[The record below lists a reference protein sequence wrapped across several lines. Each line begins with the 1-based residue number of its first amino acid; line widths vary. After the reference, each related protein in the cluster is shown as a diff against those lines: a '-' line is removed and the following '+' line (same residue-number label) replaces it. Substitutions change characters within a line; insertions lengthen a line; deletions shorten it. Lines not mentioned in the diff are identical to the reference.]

1 MKTRVWN
8 LLFSGALVLTLTA
21 GVPSIATASPA
32 VVSQEPGDQAPE
44 SGQNA
49 GTGDGA
55 SQSEQPGEGGGDTAS
70 ANEQGDGHTTVDPVV
85 PDEDASASAD
95 ADADGDA
102 DGVAPVDPSS
112 EAPLEEATVL
122 PKAQAE
128 LRAVIPPSAQK
139 VMPMAGGTWTEGTNK
154 RLSGDDRYATAVSI
168 SKYAYPNGASTVL
181 LANGLDYP
189 DALSAAALGAKIQA
203 PLLLTDPNTLP
214 VSVSAEIKRLRPS
227 TVIIVGGEAVV
238 SAKIERGLGASV
250 SSVQRVFGSTRYET
264 SAAIARAGW
273 KTSNASF
280 IATGTGYADAMSAS
294 AAAGKLGVPVILVP
308 GTSTQVPAAT
318 KRVLSDLGVRKL
330 HVAGG
335 TASVSSTMLQAVST
349 GGHTSV
355 RYGGADRYETSAKI
369 VNGVYSGSIDT
380 YWASGANYAD
390 ALSGAAAAGAQGAPV
405 MLVTPTCVPTSVYD
419 ANDRIGNGKT
429 HLLGG
434 AGVLTQEVLL
444 GNECMTQPVGSTT
457 AEWSGVQKMYT
468 SVNQARYSAG
478 VSPGRLYDP
487 QAASP
492 ALAWSRGRS
501 NTSAQ
506 LNNSLRK
513 QQPWTQYQTVVQTS
527 ASGNKASRLVTLATG
542 DKNVRSWL
550 VKPSGG
556 MRPVYNIGYAVS
568 GSKATGTI
576 YMGVKLK

>member
-1 MKTRVWN
+1 MKTRVCN
-8 LLFSGALVLTLTA
+8 LLLSGALVLMLTA
-21 GVPSIATASPA
+21 GVPSIAIASPA
-32 VVSQEPGDQAPE
+32 VVSQEPGHQAPE
-44 SGQNA
+44 SGQST
-49 GTGDGA
+49 GTSDGA
-55 SQSEQPGEGGGDTAS
+55 SQPEQPGESGGDTAS
-70 ANEQGDGHTTVDPVV
+70 ANAQGDGDTTADPVV
-85 PDEDASASAD
+85 PDEEASA
-95 ADADGDA
+95 DA
-102 DGVAPVDPSS
+102 DGVAPAEPSI
-112 EAPLEEATVL
+112 EAPLEESTVP

-128 LRAVIPPSAQK
+128 LRAVIPPSVQK
-139 VMPMAGGTWTEGTNK
+139 VMPMAGGTWTEGTNQ

-189 DALSAAALGAKIQA
+189 DALSAAAFGAKIQA

-214 VSVSAEIKRLRPS
+214 TSVSAEIKRLRPS
-227 TVIIVGGEAVV
+227 QVIIVGGEAVV
-238 SAKIERGLGASV
+238 SAKIERELGGSV

-280 IATGTGYADAMSAS
+280 IATGTAYADAMSAS

-308 GTSTQVPAAT
+308 GTSTQVPAFTAQ
-318 KRVLSDLGVRKL
+318 VLSDLGVKDL

-335 TASVSSTMLQAVST
+335 TASVSTTMLQQVSI
-349 GGHTSV
+349 GGRTSV

-369 VNGVYSGSIDT
+369 VNGVYSGSFDT
-380 YWASGANYAD
+380 YWASGVNYAD
-390 ALSGAAAAGAQGAPV
+390 ALTGAAAAGAQGAPL
-405 MLVTPTCVPTSVYD
+405 MLVTPTCVPPSIYD
-419 ANDRIGNGKT
+419 ANDRVGNGKT
-429 HLLGG
+429 RLLGG

-444 GNECMTQPVGSTT
+444 GNECMTQPVGSST
-457 AEWSGVQKMYT
+457 AEWTGAQKMYT
-468 SVNQARYSAG
+468 RVNEARYFAG
-478 VSPGRLYDP
+478 VSPGRLYGPD
-487 QAASP
+487 ADSP
-492 ALAWSRGRS
+492 ALTWSRGRV

-513 QQPWTQYQTVVQTS
+513 EQPWTQYQTVVQTS
-527 ASGNKASRLVTLATG
+527 ASGDKASRLVALATG
-542 DKNVRSWL
+542 DKNVGSWL

-556 MRPVYNIGYAVS
+556 MRTVYNIGYAVS